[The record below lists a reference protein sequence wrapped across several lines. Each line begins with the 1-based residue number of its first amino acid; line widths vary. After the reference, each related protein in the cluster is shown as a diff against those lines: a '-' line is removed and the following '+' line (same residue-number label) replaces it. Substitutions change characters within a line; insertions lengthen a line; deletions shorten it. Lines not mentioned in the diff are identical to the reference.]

1 MSEGAKQIAD
11 RPTTVAVIYKYDI
24 LLETKTLKRNQF
36 KAVRTHLS
44 YTMLCE
50 NGNVLEKLCYSGQRC
65 QKIPE
70 ALVKLYGPKVQCLDL
85 SYNEIVTLRG
95 LDGFPVLKELVLDNN
110 QLSDTISFP
119 YLPTLQTLSL
129 NKNKIL
135 DIQSLLLKIRQ
146 NLPNL
151 SYLSLLG
158 NKACPNEL
166 SGEENDEEDYQR
178 YRYYVLYHLPNLK
191 FLDST
196 KVREV
201 ERSEARRRGKFMNV
215 IRPRGDGMDEIR
227 LNSDSTGGFTPL
239 PKSMRGPEDH
249 KMPITHRSRLPK
261 IRRGIYYSI
270 ISSSA
275 VGSPSEVI

>member
-1 MSEGAKQIAD
+1 MSEGEKQIDD
-11 RPTTVAVIYKYDI
+11 RSPTVAVIYKYDI
-24 LLETKTLKRNQF
+24 LLETRTLKRKQL
-36 KAVRTHLS
+36 KSVKSHLS
-44 YTMLCE
+44 YTMFCS

-70 ALVKLYGPKVQCLDL
+70 ALVKLYGLKVQSLDL
-85 SYNEIVTLRG
+85 SYNELVTLRG
-95 LDGFPVLKELVLDNN
+95 LDGFPALKELVLDNN

-196 KVREV
+196 KVREL

-215 IRPRGDGMDEIR
+215 IRPRSDEMEEVR
-227 LNSDSTGGFTPL
+227 LNSNSPNNFTPL
-239 PKSMRGPEDH
+239 PKSIRGPDDH
-249 KMPITHRSRLPK
+249 KSAYGKCLYK
-261 IRRGIYYSI
+261 YS
-270 ISSSA
+270 
-275 VGSPSEVI
+275 GKNSEGNRFICNSDL